1 MGDDFMDLLG
11 GQEPEDQPDQDEKG
25 MGDLLGSLLG
35 GGSSGGMGDLLGGL
49 LGGGGATSGGASGD
63 MGDLLGSLMGGGG
76 AGSSTGGTGDM
87 AGMLGGL
94 MGGGSSS
101 ESAGGLGGLLGG
113 LLGGG
118 AAGGSQA
125 GGMGGLLGGLLGGGG
140 DQMSFGGGG
149 GGMSLPFASTL
160 AEKLG
165 ISEQMANMLIMGAIG
180 LLTSSVAKN
189 RSAGRSGAVD
199 VNSLTDPDFIRSS
212 GVAGRLSGQ
221 MGISE
226 DDAIL
231 GLQQTV
237 GLMVATNQSPPAKA
251 PAKKKT
257 AKKSTAA
264 KNPAAPKKATAQTTK
279 TKPKK
284 KPAQPKTEG
293 SDFMDLLDDANR

>member
-76 AGSSTGGTGDM
+76 AGSSAGGTGDM

-140 DQMSFGGGG
+140 DQMSFGGG